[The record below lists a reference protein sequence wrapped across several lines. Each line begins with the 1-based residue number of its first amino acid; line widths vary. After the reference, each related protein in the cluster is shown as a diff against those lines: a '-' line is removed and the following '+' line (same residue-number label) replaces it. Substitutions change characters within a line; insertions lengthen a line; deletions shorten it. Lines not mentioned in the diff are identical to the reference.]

1 MNSPAYLLGKV
12 TQRVNYN
19 IGRVL
24 KEAGLA
30 TDRFGSRMTN
40 DVAHMEDLSRHR

>member
-1 MNSPAYLLGKV
+1 MNSPAYLVGKL

-24 KEAGLA
+24 KEAGLGKFCLNH
-30 TDRFGSRMTN
+30 DIFISYGQIR
-40 DVAHMEDLSRHR
+40 LSHAK